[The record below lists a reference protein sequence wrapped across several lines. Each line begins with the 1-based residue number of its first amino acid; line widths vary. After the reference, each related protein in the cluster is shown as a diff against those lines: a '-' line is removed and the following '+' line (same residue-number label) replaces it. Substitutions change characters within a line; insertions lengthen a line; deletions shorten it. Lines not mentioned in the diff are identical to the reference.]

1 MQQAASRMV
10 SWTRTKYKNTIRFD
24 SRQFGLSS
32 TYHCVRVC
40 LKRALVSWRGPGT
53 GSLTNHRWKKCACML
68 SARGGAAGSL
78 LNPPKENSMLIEEQ
92 SYALALTPRGRR
104 ASAWIW
110 LHSRTIRRTIVSVI
124 LFWGSLTEHAGNAQI
139 SRGNN
144 PWGNAG
150 FNGPSEPLA
159 ETHRRGPRNEA
170 SHHAFSHSLLV
181 YRGCPRLHG
190 CSVTFV
196 NAKRRSF
203 IFHFSG
209 PHTSKQAHTPFD
221 LFYKAFSRQ
230 SS

>member
-1 MQQAASRMV
+1 ME
-10 SWTRTKYKNTIRFD
+10 K
-24 SRQFGLSS
+24 
-32 TYHCVRVC
+32 VR
-40 LKRALVSWRGPGT
+40 LHA
-53 GSLTNHRWKKCACML
+53 KCA
-68 SARGGAAGSL
+68 GGCRRFAAQPAKREFDAYRRTVICPRPNAAWTPSL
-78 LNPPKENSMLIEEQ
+78 RLD
-92 SYALALTPRGRR
+92 LAY
-104 ASAWIW
+104 
-110 LHSRTIRRTIVSVI
+110 SRTIRRTIVSVI

-150 FNGPSEPLA
+150 FNGPSDPLA